1 MDTIARSKQLTGCD
15 SLLPPEPCKTF
26 KIKGSEYIPV
36 EVDLNDYRLI
46 GENLNYEFYQKNK
59 TC

>member
-26 KIKGSEYIPV
+26 RIEGSEYIPV

-46 GENLNYEFYQKNK
+46 GENLNYEFYVKRK
-59 TC
+59 